1 MKTLFI
7 ITVIVIVARIVLVK
21 FLNTQKS
28 QIFRIG
34 RFSMYLSAANHDI
47 CFRVRFTEFTY
58 IIYHPYNTFRVFYI
72 ERGRINVLGLVISWW

>member
-34 RFSMYLSAANHDI
+34 RFSMYLSAANHDL
-47 CFRVRFTEFTY
+47 CFRVCFDGFY
-58 IIYHPYNTFRVFYI
+58 IIYHPNNTFKVFHI
-72 ERGRINVLGLVISWW
+72 EQGRINVLGLVISWW